1 MTISEVAKQY
11 NISADT
17 LRYYERIGLI
27 PAIKKNS
34 SGNRDYSEDD
44 LTWVDFAVCMR
55 SAGLPIEM
63 LIEYLALYKQGPETA
78 PTRKQLLIEQ
88 RDILAENIAEM
99 NATLERL
106 NTKIANYDNIT
117 KKVDKLSVKN

>member
-1 MTISEVAKQY
+1 MTISEVAKLY

-27 PAIKKNS
+27 PAIQKNS
-34 SGNRDYSEDD
+34 SGNRDYTEDD
-44 LTWVDFAVCMR
+44 IYWVDFAVCMR

-63 LIEYLALYKQGPETA
+63 LIEYLTLYKQGPDTA
-78 PTRKQLLIEQ
+78 ATRKQLLIEQ

-106 NTKIANYDNIT
+106 NTKIANYGNIT
-117 KKVDKLSVKN
+117 KKVNKLSVKN